1 MPLTG
6 CSMALDRSE
15 AASRDTGI
23 NASQVAANFSQ
34 ASGVN
39 EVSALARHSSALV
52 RYWSDL
58 AIIKRIKS
66 METKLLELGIYAPR
80 RDTLRFR

>member
-1 MPLTG
+1 
-6 CSMALDRSE
+6 MALDCSE

-39 EVSALARHSSALV
+39 EVSALARHSYALV
-52 RYWSDL
+52 R
-58 AIIKRIKS
+58 
-66 METKLLELGIYAPR
+66 
-80 RDTLRFR
+80 